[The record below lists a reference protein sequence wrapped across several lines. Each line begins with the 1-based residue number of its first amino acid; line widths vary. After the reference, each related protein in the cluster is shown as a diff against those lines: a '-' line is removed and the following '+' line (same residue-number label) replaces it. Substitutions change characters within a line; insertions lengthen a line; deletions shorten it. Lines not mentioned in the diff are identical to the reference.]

1 MPSGPGW
8 GANRPQRKT
17 AQSGFVL
24 EGVRED
30 NIATWKRDRILGN
43 VSSFGVGGPPCQDP
57 VGVPYLTAPAQ
68 AAPSQS
74 SAAAGTVGSFGWL
87 RALLEGCGLVAK
99 LDSAITWCDG
109 QDVDSLAM
117 LKEIEMEDELVKE
130 LGLKPGK
137 QKQLRMRIKNAEA

>member
-1 MPSGPGW
+1 MTGQLLR
-8 GANRPQRKT
+8 A
-17 AQSGFVL
+17 L
-24 EGVRED
+24 EAP
-30 NIATWKRDRILGN
+30 NQTILDVFSYVGKK
-43 VSSFGVGGPPCQDP
+43 VDSLVTLHPVQQVQLLLVGGA
-57 VGVPYLTAPAQ
+57 VGMPYLTAPAQ
-68 AAPSQS
+68 ADPSQS

-117 LKEIEMEDELVKE
+117 LKEIEMEDELVKQ